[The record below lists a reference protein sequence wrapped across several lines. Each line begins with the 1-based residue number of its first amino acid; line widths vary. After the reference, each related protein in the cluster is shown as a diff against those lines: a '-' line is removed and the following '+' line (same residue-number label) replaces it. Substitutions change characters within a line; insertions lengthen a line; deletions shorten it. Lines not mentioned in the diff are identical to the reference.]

1 MMCLKVVT
9 GNWLVDGNPL
19 LVLFDIGSA
28 AWNLDNY
35 KKELFEKSGVGIPQ
49 HDSESNDAVIFGF
62 MAAQFIAEVAFPFFS
77 IMPDLKFFICP

>member
-1 MMCLKVVT
+1 MVT

-35 KKELFEKSGVGIPQ
+35 KKELFEKSGVGIPH
-49 HDSESNDAVIFGF
+49 HDTESNDAVIFGF
-62 MAAQFIAEVAFPFFS
+62 MAAQFIAEVTLFIPVKN
-77 IMPDLKFFICP
+77 MPDTKVCFI